1 MVDTALSSNDYDA
14 AFLTDNLEAGA
25 EVCQQMVE
33 QMKAS
38 GVKESEEATV
48 LVHVSTLA
56 STTISDRLNSIMA
69 NWGKFASASWKIEH
83 DYIINYGDEAGAF
96 KLVTEKSKHS

>member
-1 MVDTALSSNDYDA
+1 MSSHDYDA
-14 AFLTDNLEAGA
+14 AFLTNNLEAGA

-33 QMKAS
+33 QMKAN

-56 STTISDRLNSIMA
+56 STRLPT
-69 NWGKFASASWKIEH
+69 
-83 DYIINYGDEAGAF
+83 
-96 KLVTEKSKHS
+96 V

>member
-1 MVDTALSSNDYDA
+1 
-14 AFLTDNLEAGA
+14 
-25 EVCQQMVE
+25 MVE

-69 NWGKFASASWKIEH
+69 NWGKLLLQAGKSNMIILSTMVMKRAHLSWLPK
-83 DYIINYGDEAGAF
+83 
-96 KLVTEKSKHS
+96 KSKTLITLKALLPATTAPPMQPWRL